1 MLVRLGVVACLFW
14 LHFAYATTLKI
25 INIVPF
31 GSSSVKILF
40 NQEVKKF
47 KEVSLKNFKSYLEL
61 EAILTIPKKHYQFS
75 KQSSITIAQFSPKL
89 ARVVISHAPKMTYEV
104 KILKDKLYVSIVE
117 KKPLVRHQMAPKP
130 PKHHALKHPT
140 PKPAPKSIKKEAKE
154 KTPIK
159 HAHSKH
165 AHSPLN
171 ERSAKKEIP
180 KKEIPKKEILKK
192 EILKKEIL
200 KKEIPKKEILKKEIP
215 KKEILKKEIPKKEI
229 PKKEILK
236 KEILK
241 KEILK
246 KEILK
251 KEIPKKEILKKEI
264 PKKEILKKEIPKKE
278 IPKKEIL
285 KKEIPKK
292 EILKKEIL
300 KKEILKKEIPKKEI
314 LKKEIPKKEAENE
327 SKNQVFIAEK
337 NDTFI
342 KTKRKKHKK
351 IVLDAGHGGKDC
363 GAMSANL
370 VCEKDIVLEVVKF
383 LHKEL
388 KKRGY
393 SVLLTRDKDIYIDLV
408 GRTELAN
415 RKSADLFISVHA
427 NSIPKHSTSN
437 AHGIETYFLSTARS
451 ERARKVAEQEN
462 KDDVNLMDY
471 FSKSLLLNSLNTQR
485 LIVSNKLA
493 IDVQYGMLQSIR
505 KNYPD
510 VVDGGVREGP
520 FWVLAGALM
529 PSILIE
535 IGYNSHAIES
545 KRIQSKPYQK
555 ILAKGIA
562 DGIDS
567 FFSKN
572 D

>member
-31 GSSSVKILF
+31 GSSSVKISF

-75 KQSSITIAQFSPKL
+75 KQSFITIAQFSPKL

-117 KKPLVRHQMAPKP
+117 KKPLTKHQMAPKP
-130 PKHHALKHPT
+130 SKHHAPKHPT

-154 KTPIK
+154 TKEKTPTK

-165 AHSPLN
+165 AYSQWN

-180 KKEIPKKEILKK
+180 KKEIP
-192 EILKKEIL
+192 
-200 KKEIPKKEILKKEIP
+200 
-215 KKEILKKEIPKKEI
+215 
-229 PKKEILK
+229 
-236 KEILK
+236 
-241 KEILK
+241 
-246 KEILK
+246 
-251 KEIPKKEILKKEI
+251 
-264 PKKEILKKEIPKKE
+264 
-278 IPKKEIL
+278 
-285 KKEIPKK
+285 
-292 EILKKEIL
+292 
-300 KKEILKKEIPKKEI
+300 
-314 LKKEIPKKEAENE
+314 KKEIPKKEAENE

-337 NDTFI
+337 NDASI
-342 KTKRKKHKK
+342 KPQRKKHKK

-408 GRTELAN
+408 ARTELAN
-415 RKSADLFISVHA
+415 KKSADLFISVHA
-427 NSIPKHSTSN
+427 NSIPKRSTSN

-493 IDVQYGMLQSIR
+493 IDVQYGMLQSVR

>member
-25 INIVPF
+25 TNIVPF
-31 GSSSVKILF
+31 GSSSVKVVF
-40 NQEVKKF
+40 NQEIKKF
-47 KEVSLKNFKSYLEL
+47 KEVPLKNFKSYLEL
-61 EAILTIPKKHYQFS
+61 EAVLTIPKKHYQFS

-89 ARVVISHAPKMTYEV
+89 ARVVIGYAPKMTYEI

-117 KKPLVRHQMAPKP
+117 KKPLIRHQMALKP
-130 PKHHALKHPT
+130 PKHHALKHHT
-140 PKPAPKSIKKEAKE
+140 PKLAPKSIKKEAKE
-154 KTPIK
+154 KTPTK
-159 HAHSKH
+159 HARSKH
-165 AHSPLN
+165 THSQLN
-171 ERSAKKEIP
+171 ERSA
-180 KKEIPKKEILKK
+180 
-192 EILKKEIL
+192 
-200 KKEIPKKEILKKEIP
+200 
-215 KKEILKKEIPKKEI
+215 
-229 PKKEILK
+229 
-236 KEILK
+236 
-241 KEILK
+241 
-246 KEILK
+246 
-251 KEIPKKEILKKEI
+251 
-264 PKKEILKKEIPKKE
+264 
-278 IPKKEIL
+278 
-285 KKEIPKK
+285 
-292 EILKKEIL
+292 
-300 KKEILKKEIPKKEI
+300 
-314 LKKEIPKKEAENE
+314 KKEIPKKEAENE

-415 RKSADLFISVHA
+415 KKSADLFISVHA

-471 FSKSLLLNSLNTQR
+471 FSKSLFLNSLNTQR

-493 IDVQYGMLQSIR
+493 IDVQYGMLQSVR

>member
-31 GSSSVKILF
+31 GSSSVKISF

-75 KQSSITIAQFSPKL
+75 KQSFITIVQFSPKL
-89 ARVVISHAPKMTYEV
+89 ARVVIGYAPKMTYEV
-104 KILKDKLYVSIVE
+104 KILKDKLYISIVE
-117 KKPLVRHQMAPKP
+117 KKPLIRHQMMS
-130 PKHHALKHPT
+130 KHHALKHQTPKPT
-140 PKPAPKSIKKEAKE
+140 PKPIKKEAKKTKE
-154 KTPIK
+154 KTPTK
-159 HAHSKH
+159 HAHSKQT
-165 AHSPLN
+165 HSPLN

-180 KKEIPKKEILKK
+180 KKEIP
-192 EILKKEIL
+192 
-200 KKEIPKKEILKKEIP
+200 
-215 KKEILKKEIPKKEI
+215 
-229 PKKEILK
+229 
-236 KEILK
+236 
-241 KEILK
+241 
-246 KEILK
+246 
-251 KEIPKKEILKKEI
+251 
-264 PKKEILKKEIPKKE
+264 
-278 IPKKEIL
+278 
-285 KKEIPKK
+285 
-292 EILKKEIL
+292 
-300 KKEILKKEIPKKEI
+300 
-314 LKKEIPKKEAENE
+314 KKEIPKKEAENE

-363 GAMSANL
+363 GAMSTNL
-370 VCEKDIVLEVVKF
+370 MCEKDIVLEVVKF

-493 IDVQYGMLQSIR
+493 IDVQYGMLQSVR

>member
-1 MLVRLGVVACLFW
+1 MLVRLGVVACLLW
-14 LHFAYATTLKI
+14 LHFACATTLKI
-25 INIVPF
+25 TNIVPF

-40 NQEVKKF
+40 NQEIKKF
-47 KEVSLKNFKSYLEL
+47 KEVPLKNFKSYLEL
-61 EAILTIPKKHYQFS
+61 EAVLTIPKKHYQFS
-75 KQSSITIAQFSPKL
+75 KQSFITIAQFSPKL
-89 ARVVISHAPKMTYEV
+89 ARVVIGYAPKMTYEV
-104 KILKDKLYVSIVE
+104 KILKDKLYISIVE
-117 KKPLVRHQMAPKP
+117 KKPLIRHQMVLKP

-140 PKPAPKSIKKEAKE
+140 PKPIKKEAKEAKE
-154 KTPIK
+154 KTPTK
-159 HAHSKH
+159 RARSKH

-180 KKEIPKKEILKK
+180 KKEIPKKEI
-192 EILKKEIL
+192 
-200 KKEIPKKEILKKEIP
+200 P
-215 KKEILKKEIPKKEI
+215 KKEIPKKEI
-229 PKKEILK
+229 PKKEI
-236 KEILK
+236 
-241 KEILK
+241 
-246 KEILK
+246 
-251 KEIPKKEILKKEI
+251 
-264 PKKEILKKEIPKKE
+264 PKKE
-278 IPKKEIL
+278 IP
-285 KKEIPKK
+285 
-292 EILKKEIL
+292 
-300 KKEILKKEIPKKEI
+300 
-314 LKKEIPKKEAENE
+314 KKEIPKKEAENE

-408 GRTELAN
+408 ARTELAN
-415 RKSADLFISVHA
+415 KKSADLFISVHA

>member
-31 GSSSVKILF
+31 GSSSVKISF
-40 NQEVKKF
+40 NQEIKKF

-75 KQSSITIAQFSPKL
+75 KQSFITIAQFSPKL

-117 KKPLVRHQMAPKP
+117 KKPLIRHQMAPKP
-130 PKHHALKHPT
+130 PKHRTLKHQVL
-140 PKPAPKSIKKEAKE
+140 KPAPKSIKKEIKEAKE
-154 KTPIK
+154 KTPTK
-159 HAHSKH
+159 HARSKH
-165 AHSPLN
+165 VHSQWN

-180 KKEIPKKEILKK
+180 KKEIP
-192 EILKKEIL
+192 
-200 KKEIPKKEILKKEIP
+200 
-215 KKEILKKEIPKKEI
+215 
-229 PKKEILK
+229 
-236 KEILK
+236 
-241 KEILK
+241 
-246 KEILK
+246 
-251 KEIPKKEILKKEI
+251 
-264 PKKEILKKEIPKKE
+264 
-278 IPKKEIL
+278 
-285 KKEIPKK
+285 
-292 EILKKEIL
+292 
-300 KKEILKKEIPKKEI
+300 
-314 LKKEIPKKEAENE
+314 KKEIPKKEAENE

-337 NDTFI
+337 NDAFI

-408 GRTELAN
+408 ARTELAN
-415 RKSADLFISVHA
+415 KKSADLFISVHA
-427 NSIPKHSTSN
+427 NSIPKRSTSN

-493 IDVQYGMLQSIR
+493 IDVQYGMLQSVR

>member
-1 MLVRLGVVACLFW
+1 MLVRLGVVACLLW

-25 INIVPF
+25 TNIVPF

-89 ARVVISHAPKMTYEV
+89 VRVVIGYAPKMTYEV

-117 KKPLVRHQMAPKP
+117 KKPLVRHQMVLKP

-154 KTPIK
+154 AKEKTPIK
-159 HAHSKH
+159 HARSKH
-165 AHSPLN
+165 VHPPLN

-180 KKEIPKKEILKK
+180 KKEIPKKE
-192 EILKKEIL
+192 
-200 KKEIPKKEILKKEIP
+200 
-215 KKEILKKEIPKKEI
+215 
-229 PKKEILK
+229 
-236 KEILK
+236 
-241 KEILK
+241 
-246 KEILK
+246 
-251 KEIPKKEILKKEI
+251 
-264 PKKEILKKEIPKKE
+264 
-278 IPKKEIL
+278 
-285 KKEIPKK
+285 
-292 EILKKEIL
+292 
-300 KKEILKKEIPKKEI
+300 
-314 LKKEIPKKEAENE
+314 AENE
-327 SKNQVFIAEK
+327 SKNPIFIAEK
-337 NDTFI
+337 NDTLI

-427 NSIPKHSTSN
+427 NSIPKRSTSN

-493 IDVQYGMLQSIR
+493 IDVQYGMLQSVR

>member
-31 GSSSVKILF
+31 GSSSVKISF
-40 NQEVKKF
+40 NQEIKKF

-75 KQSSITIAQFSPKL
+75 KQSSITIVQFNPKL

-117 KKPLVRHQMAPKP
+117 KKPLTRHQMVPKP

-154 KTPIK
+154 VKEKTPTK
-159 HAHSKH
+159 HARSKH
-165 AHSPLN
+165 AHSQLN
-171 ERSAKKEIP
+171 ERSA
-180 KKEIPKKEILKK
+180 
-192 EILKKEIL
+192 
-200 KKEIPKKEILKKEIP
+200 
-215 KKEILKKEIPKKEI
+215 
-229 PKKEILK
+229 
-236 KEILK
+236 
-241 KEILK
+241 
-246 KEILK
+246 
-251 KEIPKKEILKKEI
+251 
-264 PKKEILKKEIPKKE
+264 
-278 IPKKEIL
+278 
-285 KKEIPKK
+285 
-292 EILKKEIL
+292 
-300 KKEILKKEIPKKEI
+300 
-314 LKKEIPKKEAENE
+314 KKEIPKKEAENE

-337 NDTFI
+337 NDAFI

-408 GRTELAN
+408 ARTELAN
-415 RKSADLFISVHA
+415 KKSADLFISVHA
-427 NSIPKHSTSN
+427 NSIPKRSTSN

-462 KDDVNLMDY
+462 KDNVNLMDY

>member
-1 MLVRLGVVACLFW
+1 M
-14 LHFAYATTLKI
+14 HFAYATTLKI
-25 INIVPF
+25 TNIVPF

-40 NQEVKKF
+40 NQEIKKF
-47 KEVSLKNFKSYLEL
+47 KEVPLKNFKSYLEL
-61 EAILTIPKKHYQFS
+61 EAVLTIPKKHYQFS
-75 KQSSITIAQFSPKL
+75 KQSFITIAQFSPKL
-89 ARVVISHAPKMTYEV
+89 ARVVIGYAPKMTYEI

-117 KKPLVRHQMAPKP
+117 KKPLTRHQMTPKP
-130 PKHHALKHPT
+130 PKHHALKHTT
-140 PKPAPKSIKKEAKE
+140 PKPAPKPIKKEAKKSKETKE
-154 KTPIK
+154 KTPTK

-180 KKEIPKKEILKK
+180 KKEIPKKEI
-192 EILKKEIL
+192 
-200 KKEIPKKEILKKEIP
+200 
-215 KKEILKKEIPKKEI
+215 
-229 PKKEILK
+229 
-236 KEILK
+236 
-241 KEILK
+241 
-246 KEILK
+246 
-251 KEIPKKEILKKEI
+251 
-264 PKKEILKKEIPKKE
+264 
-278 IPKKEIL
+278 
-285 KKEIPKK
+285 
-292 EILKKEIL
+292 
-300 KKEILKKEIPKKEI
+300 
-314 LKKEIPKKEAENE
+314 PKKEAKNE
-327 SKNQVFIAEK
+327 SKNQVFIIEK

-408 GRTELAN
+408 ARTELAN
-415 RKSADLFISVHA
+415 KKGADLFISVHA

-493 IDVQYGMLQSIR
+493 IDVQYGMLQSVR

>member
-1 MLVRLGVVACLFW
+1 MLVRLGVVACLLW

-31 GSSSVKILF
+31 GSSSVKISF

-47 KEVSLKNFKSYLEL
+47 KEVPLKNFKSYLEL
-61 EAILTIPKKHYQFS
+61 EAVLTIPKKHYQFS

-89 ARVVISHAPKMTYEV
+89 VRVVISHAPKMTYEV
-104 KILKDKLYVSIVE
+104 KTLKDKLYISIVE
-117 KKPLVRHQMAPKP
+117 KKPLIRHQMVLKP
-130 PKHHALKHPT
+130 PKHHALKHTT
-140 PKPAPKSIKKEAKE
+140 PKPAPKPIKKEAKEAKE

-165 AHSPLN
+165 THSPLN
-171 ERSAKKEIP
+171 ERSA
-180 KKEIPKKEILKK
+180 
-192 EILKKEIL
+192 
-200 KKEIPKKEILKKEIP
+200 
-215 KKEILKKEIPKKEI
+215 
-229 PKKEILK
+229 
-236 KEILK
+236 
-241 KEILK
+241 
-246 KEILK
+246 
-251 KEIPKKEILKKEI
+251 
-264 PKKEILKKEIPKKE
+264 
-278 IPKKEIL
+278 
-285 KKEIPKK
+285 
-292 EILKKEIL
+292 
-300 KKEILKKEIPKKEI
+300 
-314 LKKEIPKKEAENE
+314 KKEIPKKEAENE
-327 SKNQVFIAEK
+327 SKNQVFIVEK
-337 NDTFI
+337 NDTLI

-415 RKSADLFISVHA
+415 KKGADLFISVHA

>member
-14 LHFAYATTLKI
+14 LHFACATTLKI
-25 INIVPF
+25 TNIVPF

-40 NQEVKKF
+40 NQEIKKF
-47 KEVSLKNFKSYLEL
+47 KEVPLKNFKSYLEL

-89 ARVVISHAPKMTYEV
+89 ARVVISHTPKMTYEV
-104 KILKDKLYVSIVE
+104 KILKDKLYVSIME
-117 KKPLVRHQMAPKP
+117 KKPLSRHQMAPKP
-130 PKHHALKHPT
+130 PKHHALKHQA
-140 PKPAPKSIKKEAKE
+140 PKPTPKSIKKETKEIKE
-154 KTPIK
+154 KTPTK
-159 HAHSKH
+159 HVRSKYAHSQ
-165 AHSPLN
+165 LN
-171 ERSAKKEIP
+171 ERSA
-180 KKEIPKKEILKK
+180 
-192 EILKKEIL
+192 
-200 KKEIPKKEILKKEIP
+200 
-215 KKEILKKEIPKKEI
+215 
-229 PKKEILK
+229 
-236 KEILK
+236 
-241 KEILK
+241 
-246 KEILK
+246 
-251 KEIPKKEILKKEI
+251 
-264 PKKEILKKEIPKKE
+264 
-278 IPKKEIL
+278 
-285 KKEIPKK
+285 
-292 EILKKEIL
+292 
-300 KKEILKKEIPKKEI
+300 
-314 LKKEIPKKEAENE
+314 KKEIPKKEAENE

-408 GRTELAN
+408 ARTELAN
-415 RKSADLFISVHA
+415 KKSADLFISVHA
-427 NSIPKHSTSN
+427 NSIPKRSTSN

-462 KDDVNLMDY
+462 KDNVNLMDY

>member
-25 INIVPF
+25 TNIVPF

-40 NQEVKKF
+40 NQEIKKF
-47 KEVSLKNFKSYLEL
+47 KEVPLKNFKSYLEL
-61 EAILTIPKKHYQFS
+61 EAVLTIPKKHYQFS
-75 KQSSITIAQFSPKL
+75 KQSFITIAQFSPKL
-89 ARVVISHAPKMTYEV
+89 ARVVIGYAPKMTYEI
-104 KILKDKLYVSIVE
+104 KTLKDKLYVSIVE
-117 KKPLVRHQMAPKP
+117 KKPLIRHQMALKP
-130 PKHHALKHPT
+130 PKHHALKHTT
-140 PKPAPKSIKKEAKE
+140 PKPTSKPIKKEAKKSKETKE

-180 KKEIPKKEILKK
+180 KKEIPKKEI
-192 EILKKEIL
+192 
-200 KKEIPKKEILKKEIP
+200 
-215 KKEILKKEIPKKEI
+215 PKKEI
-229 PKKEILK
+229 P
-236 KEILK
+236 
-241 KEILK
+241 
-246 KEILK
+246 
-251 KEIPKKEILKKEI
+251 
-264 PKKEILKKEIPKKE
+264 
-278 IPKKEIL
+278 
-285 KKEIPKK
+285 
-292 EILKKEIL
+292 
-300 KKEILKKEIPKKEI
+300 
-314 LKKEIPKKEAENE
+314 KKEIPKKEAENE
-327 SKNQVFIAEK
+327 SKNQIFIAEK

-408 GRTELAN
+408 ARTELAN
-415 RKSADLFISVHA
+415 KKGADLFISVHA
-427 NSIPKHSTSN
+427 NSIPKRSTSN

-471 FSKSLLLNSLNTQR
+471 FSKSLFLNSLNTQR

-493 IDVQYGMLQSIR
+493 IDVQYGMLQSVR

>member
-1 MLVRLGVVACLFW
+1 MLVRLGVVACLLW

-25 INIVPF
+25 TNIVPF
-31 GSSSVKILF
+31 GSSSVKIVF

-75 KQSSITIAQFSPKL
+75 KQSFITIVQFSPKL

-117 KKPLVRHQMAPKP
+117 KKPLIRHQMALKP

-140 PKPAPKSIKKEAKE
+140 PKPTPKPIKKEAKKSKETKE
-154 KTPIK
+154 KTPTK

-180 KKEIPKKEILKK
+180 KKE
-192 EILKKEIL
+192 
-200 KKEIPKKEILKKEIP
+200 
-215 KKEILKKEIPKKEI
+215 
-229 PKKEILK
+229 
-236 KEILK
+236 
-241 KEILK
+241 
-246 KEILK
+246 
-251 KEIPKKEILKKEI
+251 
-264 PKKEILKKEIPKKE
+264 
-278 IPKKEIL
+278 
-285 KKEIPKK
+285 
-292 EILKKEIL
+292 
-300 KKEILKKEIPKKEI
+300 
-314 LKKEIPKKEAENE
+314 AENE
-327 SKNQVFIAEK
+327 GKNPIFIAEK
-337 NDTFI
+337 NDTWI

-408 GRTELAN
+408 ARTELAN
-415 RKSADLFISVHA
+415 KKGADLFISVHA

>member
-25 INIVPF
+25 TNIVPF

-61 EAILTIPKKHYQFS
+61 EAVLTIPKKHYQFS

-89 ARVVISHAPKMTYEV
+89 ARVVISHAPKMTYEI
-104 KILKDKLYVSIVE
+104 KIFKDKLYVSIVE

-140 PKPAPKSIKKEAKE
+140 PKPTPKSIKKEAKE

-180 KKEIPKKEILKK
+180 KKEIPKKEI
-192 EILKKEIL
+192 
-200 KKEIPKKEILKKEIP
+200 P
-215 KKEILKKEIPKKEI
+215 KKEIPKKEI
-229 PKKEILK
+229 P
-236 KEILK
+236 
-241 KEILK
+241 
-246 KEILK
+246 
-251 KEIPKKEILKKEI
+251 
-264 PKKEILKKEIPKKE
+264 
-278 IPKKEIL
+278 
-285 KKEIPKK
+285 
-292 EILKKEIL
+292 
-300 KKEILKKEIPKKEI
+300 
-314 LKKEIPKKEAENE
+314 KKEIPKKEAENE

-337 NDTFI
+337 NETLI

-408 GRTELAN
+408 ARTELAN
-415 RKSADLFISVHA
+415 KKGADLFISVHA

>member
-14 LHFAYATTLKI
+14 LHYAYATTLKI
-25 INIVPF
+25 TNVVPF
-31 GSSSVKILF
+31 GSSSVKMVF
-40 NQEVKKF
+40 NQEIKKF

-75 KQSSITIAQFSPKL
+75 KQSFITIAQFSPKL
-89 ARVVISHAPKMTYEV
+89 ARVVMGYAPKMTYEV

-117 KKPLVRHQMAPKP
+117 KKPLSRHQMTPKP
-130 PKHHALKHPT
+130 PKHHALKHQVPKPT
-140 PKPAPKSIKKEAKE
+140 PKPIKKEAKKTKE
-154 KTPIK
+154 KTPTK
-159 HAHSKH
+159 HAHSKPTH
-165 AHSPLN
+165 PPLN

-180 KKEIPKKEILKK
+180 KKEIPKKEI
-192 EILKKEIL
+192 
-200 KKEIPKKEILKKEIP
+200 P
-215 KKEILKKEIPKKEI
+215 
-229 PKKEILK
+229 
-236 KEILK
+236 
-241 KEILK
+241 
-246 KEILK
+246 
-251 KEIPKKEILKKEI
+251 
-264 PKKEILKKEIPKKE
+264 
-278 IPKKEIL
+278 
-285 KKEIPKK
+285 
-292 EILKKEIL
+292 
-300 KKEILKKEIPKKEI
+300 
-314 LKKEIPKKEAENE
+314 KKEIPKKEAENE
-327 SKNQVFIAEK
+327 SKNQIFIAEK
-337 NDTFI
+337 NDTWI

-408 GRTELAN
+408 ARTELAN
-415 RKSADLFISVHA
+415 KKSADLFISVHA

>member
-14 LHFAYATTLKI
+14 LHFACATTLKI

-31 GSSSVKILF
+31 GPSSVKISF
-40 NQEVKKF
+40 NQEIKKF

-89 ARVVISHAPKMTYEV
+89 ARVVISYAPKMTYEV

-117 KKPLVRHQMAPKP
+117 KKPLSRHQMAPKP

-154 KTPIK
+154 AKEKTPTK
-159 HAHSKH
+159 HARSKH
-165 AHSPLN
+165 AHSQWN
-171 ERSAKKEIP
+171 ERSA
-180 KKEIPKKEILKK
+180 
-192 EILKKEIL
+192 
-200 KKEIPKKEILKKEIP
+200 
-215 KKEILKKEIPKKEI
+215 
-229 PKKEILK
+229 
-236 KEILK
+236 
-241 KEILK
+241 
-246 KEILK
+246 
-251 KEIPKKEILKKEI
+251 
-264 PKKEILKKEIPKKE
+264 
-278 IPKKEIL
+278 
-285 KKEIPKK
+285 
-292 EILKKEIL
+292 
-300 KKEILKKEIPKKEI
+300 
-314 LKKEIPKKEAENE
+314 KKEIPKKEAENE

-408 GRTELAN
+408 ARTELAN
-415 RKSADLFISVHA
+415 KKSADLFISVHA
-427 NSIPKHSTSN
+427 NSIPKRSTSN

-462 KDDVNLMDY
+462 KDNVNLMDY

-493 IDVQYGMLQSIR
+493 IDVQYGMLQSVR

>member
-1 MLVRLGVVACLFW
+1 MLVRLGVVACLLW

-25 INIVPF
+25 TNIVPF
-31 GSSSVKILF
+31 GSSSVKVVF
-40 NQEVKKF
+40 NQEIKKF
-47 KEVSLKNFKSYLEL
+47 KEVPLKNFKSYLEL
-61 EAILTIPKKHYQFS
+61 EAVLTIPKKHYQFS
-75 KQSSITIAQFSPKL
+75 KQSSIMIAQFSPKL
-89 ARVVISHAPKMTYEV
+89 ARVVIGYAPNMTYEIKV
-104 KILKDKLYVSIVE
+104 LKNKLYVSIVE
-117 KKPLVRHQMAPKP
+117 KKPLIRHQIALKP
-130 PKHHALKHPT
+130 PKHHALKHTT
-140 PKPAPKSIKKEAKE
+140 PKPAPKPIKKEAKETKE

-159 HAHSKH
+159 HARSKH
-165 AHSPLN
+165 VHSPLN

-180 KKEIPKKEILKK
+180 KKEIL
-192 EILKKEIL
+192 
-200 KKEIPKKEILKKEIP
+200 
-215 KKEILKKEIPKKEI
+215 
-229 PKKEILK
+229 
-236 KEILK
+236 
-241 KEILK
+241 
-246 KEILK
+246 
-251 KEIPKKEILKKEI
+251 
-264 PKKEILKKEIPKKE
+264 
-278 IPKKEIL
+278 
-285 KKEIPKK
+285 
-292 EILKKEIL
+292 
-300 KKEILKKEIPKKEI
+300 
-314 LKKEIPKKEAENE
+314 KKEAENE

-337 NDTFI
+337 NDAFI

-408 GRTELAN
+408 ARTELAN
-415 RKSADLFISVHA
+415 KKSADLFISVHA
-427 NSIPKHSTSN
+427 NSIPKRSTSN

-545 KRIQSKPYQK
+545 RRIQSKPYQK

>member
-25 INIVPF
+25 TNIVPF

-40 NQEVKKF
+40 NQEIKKF
-47 KEVSLKNFKSYLEL
+47 KEVPLKNFKSYLEL
-61 EAILTIPKKHYQFS
+61 EAVLTIPKKHYQFS
-75 KQSSITIAQFSPKL
+75 KQSFITIAQFSPKL
-89 ARVVISHAPKMTYEV
+89 ARVVIGYAPKMTYEI

-117 KKPLVRHQMAPKP
+117 KKPLARHQMVLKP
-130 PKHHALKHPT
+130 PKHHALKHTTPKPT
-140 PKPAPKSIKKEAKE
+140 PKPIKKEAKEAKE
-154 KTPIK
+154 KTPTK
-159 HAHSKH
+159 RARSKH

-180 KKEIPKKEILKK
+180 KKEIP
-192 EILKKEIL
+192 
-200 KKEIPKKEILKKEIP
+200 
-215 KKEILKKEIPKKEI
+215 
-229 PKKEILK
+229 
-236 KEILK
+236 
-241 KEILK
+241 
-246 KEILK
+246 
-251 KEIPKKEILKKEI
+251 
-264 PKKEILKKEIPKKE
+264 
-278 IPKKEIL
+278 
-285 KKEIPKK
+285 
-292 EILKKEIL
+292 
-300 KKEILKKEIPKKEI
+300 
-314 LKKEIPKKEAENE
+314 KKEIPKKEAENE

-408 GRTELAN
+408 ARTELAN
-415 RKSADLFISVHA
+415 KKSADLFISVHA

>member
-25 INIVPF
+25 TNIVPF

-40 NQEVKKF
+40 NQEIKKF
-47 KEVSLKNFKSYLEL
+47 KEVPLKNFKSYLEL

-75 KQSSITIAQFSPKL
+75 KQSFITIAQFSPKL
-89 ARVVISHAPKMTYEV
+89 ARVVIGYAPKMTYEI
-104 KILKDKLYVSIVE
+104 KILKNKLYVSIVE
-117 KKPLVRHQMAPKP
+117 KKPLIRHQMVLKP
-130 PKHHALKHPT
+130 PKHHALKHTTPKPT
-140 PKPAPKSIKKEAKE
+140 PKPIKKEAKKSKDTKE

-180 KKEIPKKEILKK
+180 KKEIPKKE
-192 EILKKEIL
+192 
-200 KKEIPKKEILKKEIP
+200 
-215 KKEILKKEIPKKEI
+215 
-229 PKKEILK
+229 
-236 KEILK
+236 
-241 KEILK
+241 
-246 KEILK
+246 
-251 KEIPKKEILKKEI
+251 
-264 PKKEILKKEIPKKE
+264 
-278 IPKKEIL
+278 
-285 KKEIPKK
+285 
-292 EILKKEIL
+292 
-300 KKEILKKEIPKKEI
+300 
-314 LKKEIPKKEAENE
+314 AENE
-327 SKNQVFIAEK
+327 GKNPIFIAEK

-342 KTKRKKHKK
+342 KTKHKKHKK

-408 GRTELAN
+408 ARTELAN
-415 RKSADLFISVHA
+415 KKSADLFISVHA

-493 IDVQYGMLQSIR
+493 IDVQYGMLQSVR

>member
-25 INIVPF
+25 TNIVPF
-31 GSSSVKILF
+31 GSSSVKMVF
-40 NQEVKKF
+40 NQEIKKF
-47 KEVSLKNFKSYLEL
+47 KEVPLKNFKSYLEL
-61 EAILTIPKKHYQFS
+61 EAVLTIPKKHYQFS
-75 KQSSITIAQFSPKL
+75 KQSFITIAQFSPKL
-89 ARVVISHAPKMTYEV
+89 ARVVISHAPKMTYEI

-117 KKPLVRHQMAPKP
+117 KKPLVRHQMVLKP

-140 PKPAPKSIKKEAKE
+140 PKPTPKPIKKEAKKSKDTKE

-171 ERSAKKEIP
+171 EMSA
-180 KKEIPKKEILKK
+180 
-192 EILKKEIL
+192 
-200 KKEIPKKEILKKEIP
+200 
-215 KKEILKKEIPKKEI
+215 
-229 PKKEILK
+229 
-236 KEILK
+236 
-241 KEILK
+241 
-246 KEILK
+246 
-251 KEIPKKEILKKEI
+251 
-264 PKKEILKKEIPKKE
+264 
-278 IPKKEIL
+278 
-285 KKEIPKK
+285 
-292 EILKKEIL
+292 
-300 KKEILKKEIPKKEI
+300 
-314 LKKEIPKKEAENE
+314 KKEIPKKEAENE

-408 GRTELAN
+408 ARTELAN
-415 RKSADLFISVHA
+415 KKSADLFISVHA

-493 IDVQYGMLQSIR
+493 IDVQYGMLQSVR

>member
-31 GSSSVKILF
+31 GSSSVKISF
-40 NQEVKKF
+40 NQEIKKF

-117 KKPLVRHQMAPKP
+117 KKPLSRHQMAPKP

-154 KTPIK
+154 IKEKTPTK
-159 HAHSKH
+159 HVHSKH
-165 AHSPLN
+165 THSQLN
-171 ERSAKKEIP
+171 ERSA
-180 KKEIPKKEILKK
+180 
-192 EILKKEIL
+192 
-200 KKEIPKKEILKKEIP
+200 
-215 KKEILKKEIPKKEI
+215 
-229 PKKEILK
+229 
-236 KEILK
+236 
-241 KEILK
+241 
-246 KEILK
+246 
-251 KEIPKKEILKKEI
+251 
-264 PKKEILKKEIPKKE
+264 
-278 IPKKEIL
+278 
-285 KKEIPKK
+285 
-292 EILKKEIL
+292 
-300 KKEILKKEIPKKEI
+300 
-314 LKKEIPKKEAENE
+314 KKEIPKKEAENE

-337 NDTFI
+337 NDASI
-342 KTKRKKHKK
+342 KTKHKKHKK

-408 GRTELAN
+408 ARTELAN
-415 RKSADLFISVHA
+415 KKSADLFISVHA
-427 NSIPKHSTSN
+427 NSIPKRSTSN

-462 KDDVNLMDY
+462 KDNVNLMDY

>member
-1 MLVRLGVVACLFW
+1 M
-14 LHFAYATTLKI
+14 HFAYATTLKI

-89 ARVVISHAPKMTYEV
+89 ARVVISHAPKMTYEI

-117 KKPLVRHQMAPKP
+117 KKPLAKHQMVPKP
-130 PKHHALKHPT
+130 PKYHVLKHQTPKPT
-140 PKPAPKSIKKEAKE
+140 PKPIKKEAKEAKEAKE
-154 KTPIK
+154 KTPTK
-159 HAHSKH
+159 HARSKH
-165 AHSPLN
+165 THSPLN
-171 ERSAKKEIP
+171 KRSA
-180 KKEIPKKEILKK
+180 KKEILKK
-192 EILKKEIL
+192 E
-200 KKEIPKKEILKKEIP
+200 
-215 KKEILKKEIPKKEI
+215 
-229 PKKEILK
+229 
-236 KEILK
+236 
-241 KEILK
+241 
-246 KEILK
+246 
-251 KEIPKKEILKKEI
+251 
-264 PKKEILKKEIPKKE
+264 
-278 IPKKEIL
+278 
-285 KKEIPKK
+285 
-292 EILKKEIL
+292 
-300 KKEILKKEIPKKEI
+300 
-314 LKKEIPKKEAENE
+314 AENE
-327 SKNQVFIAEK
+327 GKNQVFIAEK
-337 NDTFI
+337 NDAFI

-415 RKSADLFISVHA
+415 KKSADLFISVHA

>member
-1 MLVRLGVVACLFW
+1 MW
-14 LHFAYATTLKI
+14 LHFACATTLKI
-25 INIVPF
+25 TNIVPF
-31 GSSSVKILF
+31 GSSSVKMVF
-40 NQEVKKF
+40 NQEIKKF
-47 KEVSLKNFKSYLEL
+47 KEVPLKNFKSYLEL
-61 EAILTIPKKHYQFS
+61 EAVLTIPKKHYQFS
-75 KQSSITIAQFSPKL
+75 KQSFITIAQFSPKL
-89 ARVVISHAPKMTYEV
+89 ARVVIGYAPKMTYEI
-104 KILKDKLYVSIVE
+104 KILKNKLYVSIVE
-117 KKPLVRHQMAPKP
+117 KKPLIRHQMALKP
-130 PKHHALKHPT
+130 PKHHALKHTTPKPT
-140 PKPAPKSIKKEAKE
+140 PKPIKKEAKKSKETKE
-154 KTPIK
+154 KTLIK

-171 ERSAKKEIP
+171 ERSA
-180 KKEIPKKEILKK
+180 
-192 EILKKEIL
+192 
-200 KKEIPKKEILKKEIP
+200 
-215 KKEILKKEIPKKEI
+215 
-229 PKKEILK
+229 
-236 KEILK
+236 
-241 KEILK
+241 
-246 KEILK
+246 
-251 KEIPKKEILKKEI
+251 
-264 PKKEILKKEIPKKE
+264 
-278 IPKKEIL
+278 
-285 KKEIPKK
+285 
-292 EILKKEIL
+292 
-300 KKEILKKEIPKKEI
+300 
-314 LKKEIPKKEAENE
+314 KKEIPKKEAENE

-408 GRTELAN
+408 ARTELAN
-415 RKSADLFISVHA
+415 KKGADLFISVHA
-427 NSIPKHSTSN
+427 NSIPKRSTSN

-471 FSKSLLLNSLNTQR
+471 FSKSLFLNSLNTQR

-493 IDVQYGMLQSIR
+493 IDVQYGMLQSVR

>member
-14 LHFAYATTLKI
+14 LHYAYATTLKI
-25 INIVPF
+25 TNIVPF
-31 GSSSVKILF
+31 GSSSVKIVF

-75 KQSSITIAQFSPKL
+75 KQSFITIAQFSPKL
-89 ARVVISHAPKMTYEV
+89 ARVVMGYAPKMTYEV
-104 KILKDKLYVSIVE
+104 KILKDKLYVSIME
-117 KKPLVRHQMAPKP
+117 KKPLIKHQMTPKP
-130 PKHHALKHPT
+130 PKHHALKHQVPKPT
-140 PKPAPKSIKKEAKE
+140 PKPIKKEAKKTKE
-154 KTPIK
+154 KTPTK
-159 HAHSKH
+159 HAHSKPTYP
-165 AHSPLN
+165 PLN
-171 ERSAKKEIP
+171 GRSA
-180 KKEIPKKEILKK
+180 
-192 EILKKEIL
+192 
-200 KKEIPKKEILKKEIP
+200 
-215 KKEILKKEIPKKEI
+215 
-229 PKKEILK
+229 
-236 KEILK
+236 
-241 KEILK
+241 
-246 KEILK
+246 
-251 KEIPKKEILKKEI
+251 
-264 PKKEILKKEIPKKE
+264 
-278 IPKKEIL
+278 
-285 KKEIPKK
+285 
-292 EILKKEIL
+292 
-300 KKEILKKEIPKKEI
+300 
-314 LKKEIPKKEAENE
+314 KKEIPKKEAENE
-327 SKNQVFIAEK
+327 SKNQIFIAEK
-337 NDTFI
+337 NDTWI

-408 GRTELAN
+408 ARTELAN
-415 RKSADLFISVHA
+415 KKSADLFISVHA
-427 NSIPKHSTSN
+427 NSIPKRSTSN

-471 FSKSLLLNSLNTQR
+471 FSKSLFLNSLNTQR

-493 IDVQYGMLQSIR
+493 IDVQYGMLQSVR

>member
-1 MLVRLGVVACLFW
+1 MLVRLGVVACLLW

-25 INIVPF
+25 INVVPF
-31 GSSSVKILF
+31 GSSSVKISF
-40 NQEVKKF
+40 NQEIKKF
-47 KEVSLKNFKSYLEL
+47 KEVSLKKFKSYLEL

-117 KKPLVRHQMAPKP
+117 KKPLTRYQMVLKP

-140 PKPAPKSIKKEAKE
+140 PKLAPKSIKKEAKE
-154 KTPIK
+154 KTLIK

-180 KKEIPKKEILKK
+180 KKE
-192 EILKKEIL
+192 
-200 KKEIPKKEILKKEIP
+200 
-215 KKEILKKEIPKKEI
+215 
-229 PKKEILK
+229 
-236 KEILK
+236 
-241 KEILK
+241 
-246 KEILK
+246 
-251 KEIPKKEILKKEI
+251 
-264 PKKEILKKEIPKKE
+264 
-278 IPKKEIL
+278 
-285 KKEIPKK
+285 
-292 EILKKEIL
+292 
-300 KKEILKKEIPKKEI
+300 
-314 LKKEIPKKEAENE
+314 AENE

-337 NDTFI
+337 NDTLI

-408 GRTELAN
+408 ARTELAN
-415 RKSADLFISVHA
+415 KKSADLFISVHA

-471 FSKSLLLNSLNTQR
+471 FSKSLFLNSLNTQR

>member
-14 LHFAYATTLKI
+14 LHYAYATTLKI
-25 INIVPF
+25 TNVVPF

-47 KEVSLKNFKSYLEL
+47 KEVPLKNFKSYLEL

-75 KQSSITIAQFSPKL
+75 KQSFITIAQFSPKL
-89 ARVVISHAPKMTYEV
+89 ARVVIGYAPKMTYEI

-117 KKPLVRHQMAPKP
+117 KKPLIRHQMALKP
-130 PKHHALKHPT
+130 PKHHALKHTTPKPT
-140 PKPAPKSIKKEAKE
+140 PKPIKKEAKKSQEAKE

-159 HAHSKH
+159 HARSKH

-180 KKEIPKKEILKK
+180 KKEIPKKEI
-192 EILKKEIL
+192 
-200 KKEIPKKEILKKEIP
+200 P
-215 KKEILKKEIPKKEI
+215 
-229 PKKEILK
+229 
-236 KEILK
+236 
-241 KEILK
+241 
-246 KEILK
+246 
-251 KEIPKKEILKKEI
+251 
-264 PKKEILKKEIPKKE
+264 
-278 IPKKEIL
+278 
-285 KKEIPKK
+285 
-292 EILKKEIL
+292 
-300 KKEILKKEIPKKEI
+300 
-314 LKKEIPKKEAENE
+314 KKEIPKKEAENE

-408 GRTELAN
+408 ARTELAN
-415 RKSADLFISVHA
+415 KKGADLFISVHA
-427 NSIPKHSTSN
+427 NSIPKRSTSN

>member
-31 GSSSVKILF
+31 GSSSVKISF

-75 KQSSITIAQFSPKL
+75 KQSFITIVQFSPKL
-89 ARVVISHAPKMTYEV
+89 ARVVIGYAPKMTYEI

-117 KKPLVRHQMAPKP
+117 KKPLIRHQMALKP
-130 PKHHALKHPT
+130 PKHHALKHQT
-140 PKPAPKSIKKEAKE
+140 PKPVPKSIKKEAKKSKETKE

-159 HAHSKH
+159 HVHSKH

-171 ERSAKKEIP
+171 ERSA
-180 KKEIPKKEILKK
+180 
-192 EILKKEIL
+192 
-200 KKEIPKKEILKKEIP
+200 
-215 KKEILKKEIPKKEI
+215 
-229 PKKEILK
+229 
-236 KEILK
+236 
-241 KEILK
+241 
-246 KEILK
+246 
-251 KEIPKKEILKKEI
+251 
-264 PKKEILKKEIPKKE
+264 
-278 IPKKEIL
+278 
-285 KKEIPKK
+285 
-292 EILKKEIL
+292 
-300 KKEILKKEIPKKEI
+300 
-314 LKKEIPKKEAENE
+314 KKEIPKKEAENE

-415 RKSADLFISVHA
+415 KKSADLFISVHA

-493 IDVQYGMLQSIR
+493 IDVQYGMLQSVR

>member
-14 LHFAYATTLKI
+14 LHFACATTLKI

-31 GSSSVKILF
+31 GSSSVKISF
-40 NQEVKKF
+40 NQEIKKF

-75 KQSSITIAQFSPKL
+75 KQFSITIAQFSPKL
-89 ARVVISHAPKMTYEV
+89 ARVVIGHAPKMTYEV

-117 KKPLVRHQMAPKP
+117 KKPLTRHQMALKP
-130 PKHHALKHPT
+130 PKHRTLKHQVL
-140 PKPAPKSIKKEAKE
+140 KPAPKSIKKEAKE
-154 KTPIK
+154 AKEKTPTK
-159 HAHSKH
+159 HARSKH
-165 AHSPLN
+165 AHSQLN
-171 ERSAKKEIP
+171 ERSA
-180 KKEIPKKEILKK
+180 
-192 EILKKEIL
+192 
-200 KKEIPKKEILKKEIP
+200 
-215 KKEILKKEIPKKEI
+215 
-229 PKKEILK
+229 KKEILK

-251 KEIPKKEILKKEI
+251 KEI
-264 PKKEILKKEIPKKE
+264 
-278 IPKKEIL
+278 
-285 KKEIPKK
+285 
-292 EILKKEIL
+292 LKKEIL
-300 KKEILKKEIPKKEI
+300 
-314 LKKEIPKKEAENE
+314 KKEAENE

-337 NDTFI
+337 NDAFI

-408 GRTELAN
+408 ARTELAN
-415 RKSADLFISVHA
+415 KKSADLFISVHA
-427 NSIPKHSTSN
+427 NSIPKRSTSN

-462 KDDVNLMDY
+462 KDNVNLMDY

>member
-31 GSSSVKILF
+31 GSSSVKISF
-40 NQEVKKF
+40 NQEIKKF

-117 KKPLVRHQMAPKP
+117 KKPLAKHQMAPKP
-130 PKHHALKHPT
+130 PKHHALKHLT

-154 KTPIK
+154 IKEKTPTK
-159 HAHSKH
+159 YARSKH
-165 AHSPLN
+165 THSQLN

-180 KKEIPKKEILKK
+180 KKE
-192 EILKKEIL
+192 
-200 KKEIPKKEILKKEIP
+200 
-215 KKEILKKEIPKKEI
+215 
-229 PKKEILK
+229 
-236 KEILK
+236 
-241 KEILK
+241 
-246 KEILK
+246 
-251 KEIPKKEILKKEI
+251 
-264 PKKEILKKEIPKKE
+264 
-278 IPKKEIL
+278 
-285 KKEIPKK
+285 
-292 EILKKEIL
+292 
-300 KKEILKKEIPKKEI
+300 
-314 LKKEIPKKEAENE
+314 AEKE

-408 GRTELAN
+408 ARTELAN
-415 RKSADLFISVHA
+415 KKSADLFISVHA
-427 NSIPKHSTSN
+427 NSIPKRSISN

-462 KDDVNLMDY
+462 KDNMNLMDY

>member
-1 MLVRLGVVACLFW
+1 MRLGVVACLLW
-14 LHFAYATTLKI
+14 LHFACATTLKI

-31 GSSSVKILF
+31 GSSSVKIVF

-47 KEVSLKNFKSYLEL
+47 KEVPLKNFKSYLEL
-61 EAILTIPKKHYQFS
+61 EAVLTIPKKHYQFS

-89 ARVVISHAPKMTYEV
+89 VRVVIGYAPKMTYEI

-140 PKPAPKSIKKEAKE
+140 PKPTPKPIKKEAKKSKETKE

-159 HAHSKH
+159 HARSKH

-180 KKEIPKKEILKK
+180 KKEIP
-192 EILKKEIL
+192 
-200 KKEIPKKEILKKEIP
+200 
-215 KKEILKKEIPKKEI
+215 
-229 PKKEILK
+229 
-236 KEILK
+236 
-241 KEILK
+241 
-246 KEILK
+246 
-251 KEIPKKEILKKEI
+251 
-264 PKKEILKKEIPKKE
+264 
-278 IPKKEIL
+278 
-285 KKEIPKK
+285 
-292 EILKKEIL
+292 
-300 KKEILKKEIPKKEI
+300 
-314 LKKEIPKKEAENE
+314 KKEIPKKEAENE

-408 GRTELAN
+408 ARTELAN
-415 RKSADLFISVHA
+415 KKGADLFISVHA

>member
-1 MLVRLGVVACLFW
+1 MLVRLGVVACLLW

-25 INIVPF
+25 TNIVPF
-31 GSSSVKILF
+31 GSSSVKMVF
-40 NQEVKKF
+40 NQEIKKF
-47 KEVSLKNFKSYLEL
+47 KEVPLKNFKSYLEL

-75 KQSSITIAQFSPKL
+75 KQSFITIAQFSPKL
-89 ARVVISHAPKMTYEV
+89 ARVVIGYAPKMTYEI
-104 KILKDKLYVSIVE
+104 KILKNKLYVSIVE
-117 KKPLVRHQMAPKP
+117 KKPLIRHQMALKP
-130 PKHHALKHPT
+130 PKHHALKHTTPKPT
-140 PKPAPKSIKKEAKE
+140 PKPIKKEAKKSKEAKE
-154 KTPIK
+154 KTPTK

-165 AHSPLN
+165 VHSPLN
-171 ERSAKKEIP
+171 ERSA
-180 KKEIPKKEILKK
+180 
-192 EILKKEIL
+192 
-200 KKEIPKKEILKKEIP
+200 
-215 KKEILKKEIPKKEI
+215 
-229 PKKEILK
+229 
-236 KEILK
+236 
-241 KEILK
+241 
-246 KEILK
+246 
-251 KEIPKKEILKKEI
+251 
-264 PKKEILKKEIPKKE
+264 
-278 IPKKEIL
+278 
-285 KKEIPKK
+285 
-292 EILKKEIL
+292 
-300 KKEILKKEIPKKEI
+300 
-314 LKKEIPKKEAENE
+314 KKEIPKKEAENE

-408 GRTELAN
+408 ARTELAN
-415 RKSADLFISVHA
+415 KKSADLFISVHA
-427 NSIPKHSTSN
+427 NSIPKRSTSN

-471 FSKSLLLNSLNTQR
+471 FSKSLFLNSLNTQR

-493 IDVQYGMLQSIR
+493 IDVQYGMLQSVR

>member
-1 MLVRLGVVACLFW
+1 MLVRLGVVACLLW

-25 INIVPF
+25 TNIVPF
-31 GSSSVKILF
+31 GSSSVKISF

-47 KEVSLKNFKSYLEL
+47 KEVPLKNFKSYLEL

-75 KQSSITIAQFSPKL
+75 KQSFITIAQFSPKL
-89 ARVVISHAPKMTYEV
+89 ARVVIGYAPKMTYEV

-117 KKPLVRHQMAPKP
+117 KKPLIRHQMALKP
-130 PKHHALKHPT
+130 PKHHALKHQTPKPT
-140 PKPAPKSIKKEAKE
+140 PKPIKKEAKKSKETKE

-159 HAHSKH
+159 HARSKH

-171 ERSAKKEIP
+171 ERSA
-180 KKEIPKKEILKK
+180 
-192 EILKKEIL
+192 
-200 KKEIPKKEILKKEIP
+200 
-215 KKEILKKEIPKKEI
+215 
-229 PKKEILK
+229 
-236 KEILK
+236 
-241 KEILK
+241 
-246 KEILK
+246 
-251 KEIPKKEILKKEI
+251 
-264 PKKEILKKEIPKKE
+264 
-278 IPKKEIL
+278 
-285 KKEIPKK
+285 
-292 EILKKEIL
+292 
-300 KKEILKKEIPKKEI
+300 
-314 LKKEIPKKEAENE
+314 KKEIPKKEAENE

-471 FSKSLLLNSLNTQR
+471 FSKSLFLNSLNTQR

>member
-1 MLVRLGVVACLFW
+1 M
-14 LHFAYATTLKI
+14 HFAYATTLKI

-31 GSSSVKILF
+31 GSSSVKISF
-40 NQEVKKF
+40 NQEIKKF

-75 KQSSITIAQFSPKL
+75 RQSSITIAQFSPKL

-117 KKPLVRHQMAPKP
+117 KKPLSRHQMAPKP

-154 KTPIK
+154 KTPTK
-159 HAHSKH
+159 HAYSKH
-165 AHSPLN
+165 VHSQWN
-171 ERSAKKEIP
+171 ERSA
-180 KKEIPKKEILKK
+180 
-192 EILKKEIL
+192 
-200 KKEIPKKEILKKEIP
+200 
-215 KKEILKKEIPKKEI
+215 
-229 PKKEILK
+229 
-236 KEILK
+236 
-241 KEILK
+241 
-246 KEILK
+246 
-251 KEIPKKEILKKEI
+251 
-264 PKKEILKKEIPKKE
+264 
-278 IPKKEIL
+278 
-285 KKEIPKK
+285 
-292 EILKKEIL
+292 
-300 KKEILKKEIPKKEI
+300 
-314 LKKEIPKKEAENE
+314 KKEIPKKEAENE

-337 NDTFI
+337 NDTFV

-408 GRTELAN
+408 ARTELAN
-415 RKSADLFISVHA
+415 KKSADLFISVHA
-427 NSIPKHSTSN
+427 NSIPKRSTSN

>member
-25 INIVPF
+25 ISIVPF
-31 GSSSVKILF
+31 GSSSVKISF
-40 NQEVKKF
+40 NQEIKKF

-89 ARVVISHAPKMTYEV
+89 ARVVISYAPKMTYEI

-117 KKPLVRHQMAPKP
+117 KKPLIRHQMAPKP
-130 PKHHALKHPT
+130 PKHQTLKHRTPKHQA
-140 PKPAPKSIKKEAKE
+140 PKPAPKPIKKEAKE
-154 KTPIK
+154 TKEKTPTK
-159 HAHSKH
+159 HARSKH
-165 AHSPLN
+165 THSQLN

-180 KKEIPKKEILKK
+180 KKEIP
-192 EILKKEIL
+192 
-200 KKEIPKKEILKKEIP
+200 
-215 KKEILKKEIPKKEI
+215 
-229 PKKEILK
+229 
-236 KEILK
+236 
-241 KEILK
+241 
-246 KEILK
+246 
-251 KEIPKKEILKKEI
+251 
-264 PKKEILKKEIPKKE
+264 
-278 IPKKEIL
+278 
-285 KKEIPKK
+285 
-292 EILKKEIL
+292 
-300 KKEILKKEIPKKEI
+300 
-314 LKKEIPKKEAENE
+314 KKEIPKKEAENE

-337 NDTFI
+337 NDAFI
-342 KTKRKKHKK
+342 KNKRKKHKK

-408 GRTELAN
+408 ARTELAN
-415 RKSADLFISVHA
+415 KKSADLFISVHA
-427 NSIPKHSTSN
+427 NSIPKRSTSN

-493 IDVQYGMLQSIR
+493 IDVQYGMLQSVR

>member
-25 INIVPF
+25 TNIVPF

-61 EAILTIPKKHYQFS
+61 EAVLTIPKKHYQFS

-89 ARVVISHAPKMTYEV
+89 ARVVISYAPKMTYEI

-117 KKPLVRHQMAPKP
+117 KKPLIRHQMAPKP
-130 PKHHALKHPT
+130 LKHHALKHTT
-140 PKPAPKSIKKEAKE
+140 PKPAPKPIKKEAKE

-159 HAHSKH
+159 HARSKH

-171 ERSAKKEIP
+171 ERSA
-180 KKEIPKKEILKK
+180 
-192 EILKKEIL
+192 
-200 KKEIPKKEILKKEIP
+200 
-215 KKEILKKEIPKKEI
+215 
-229 PKKEILK
+229 
-236 KEILK
+236 
-241 KEILK
+241 
-246 KEILK
+246 
-251 KEIPKKEILKKEI
+251 
-264 PKKEILKKEIPKKE
+264 
-278 IPKKEIL
+278 
-285 KKEIPKK
+285 
-292 EILKKEIL
+292 
-300 KKEILKKEIPKKEI
+300 
-314 LKKEIPKKEAENE
+314 KKEIPKKEAENE

-393 SVLLTRDKDIYIDLV
+393 SVLLTRDKDVYIDLV
-408 GRTELAN
+408 ARTELAN

-493 IDVQYGMLQSIR
+493 IDVQYGMLQSVR

>member
-14 LHFAYATTLKI
+14 LHYAYATTLKI
-25 INIVPF
+25 TNVVPF
-31 GSSSVKILF
+31 GSSSVKMVF

-75 KQSSITIAQFSPKL
+75 KQSFITIVQFSPKL
-89 ARVVISHAPKMTYEV
+89 ARVVIGYAPKMTYEV

-117 KKPLVRHQMAPKP
+117 KKPLARHQMTPKP
-130 PKHHALKHPT
+130 PKHHALKHQTPKPIAPKPT
-140 PKPAPKSIKKEAKE
+140 PKPIKKETKE
-154 KTPIK
+154 KTPTK
-159 HAHSKH
+159 HAHSKPTH
-165 AHSPLN
+165 PPLN

-180 KKEIPKKEILKK
+180 KKE
-192 EILKKEIL
+192 
-200 KKEIPKKEILKKEIP
+200 
-215 KKEILKKEIPKKEI
+215 
-229 PKKEILK
+229 
-236 KEILK
+236 
-241 KEILK
+241 
-246 KEILK
+246 
-251 KEIPKKEILKKEI
+251 
-264 PKKEILKKEIPKKE
+264 
-278 IPKKEIL
+278 
-285 KKEIPKK
+285 
-292 EILKKEIL
+292 
-300 KKEILKKEIPKKEI
+300 
-314 LKKEIPKKEAENE
+314 AENE
-327 SKNQVFIAEK
+327 SKNPVFIIEK
-337 NDTFI
+337 NNTWI

-408 GRTELAN
+408 ARTELAN
-415 RKSADLFISVHA
+415 KKSADLFISVHA
-427 NSIPKHSTSN
+427 NSIPKRSTSN

-471 FSKSLLLNSLNTQR
+471 FSKSLFLNSLNTQR

-493 IDVQYGMLQSIR
+493 IDVQYGMLQSVR

>member
-14 LHFAYATTLKI
+14 LHFACATTLKI

-31 GSSSVKILF
+31 GSSSVKMVF

-61 EAILTIPKKHYQFS
+61 EAVLTIPKKHYQFS
-75 KQSSITIAQFSPKL
+75 KQSFITIAQFSPKL
-89 ARVVISHAPKMTYEV
+89 ARVVMGYTPKMTYEV
-104 KILKDKLYVSIVE
+104 KTLKDKLYVSIVE
-117 KKPLVRHQMAPKP
+117 KKPLTRHQIVPKP
-130 PKHHALKHPT
+130 PKHHALKHTT
-140 PKPAPKSIKKEAKE
+140 PKPAPKPIKKEAKKSKETKE

-180 KKEIPKKEILKK
+180 KKEIPKKEI
-192 EILKKEIL
+192 
-200 KKEIPKKEILKKEIP
+200 P
-215 KKEILKKEIPKKEI
+215 
-229 PKKEILK
+229 
-236 KEILK
+236 
-241 KEILK
+241 
-246 KEILK
+246 
-251 KEIPKKEILKKEI
+251 
-264 PKKEILKKEIPKKE
+264 
-278 IPKKEIL
+278 
-285 KKEIPKK
+285 
-292 EILKKEIL
+292 
-300 KKEILKKEIPKKEI
+300 
-314 LKKEIPKKEAENE
+314 KKEIPKKEAENE

-363 GAMSANL
+363 GAMSTNL

-383 LHKEL
+383 LHKDL

-408 GRTELAN
+408 ARTELAN
-415 RKSADLFISVHA
+415 KKGADLFISVHA

-471 FSKSLLLNSLNTQR
+471 FSKSLFLNSLNTQR

-493 IDVQYGMLQSIR
+493 IDVQYGMLQSVR

>member
-14 LHFAYATTLKI
+14 LHFACATTLKI

-31 GSSSVKILF
+31 GSSSVKISF
-40 NQEVKKF
+40 NQEIKKF

-117 KKPLVRHQMAPKP
+117 KKPLSRHQMVPKP
-130 PKHHALKHPT
+130 PKHRTLKHPT
-140 PKPAPKSIKKEAKE
+140 PKPAPKSIKKEIKE
-154 KTPIK
+154 KTPTK

-165 AHSPLN
+165 AHSQLN
-171 ERSAKKEIP
+171 ERSA
-180 KKEIPKKEILKK
+180 
-192 EILKKEIL
+192 
-200 KKEIPKKEILKKEIP
+200 
-215 KKEILKKEIPKKEI
+215 
-229 PKKEILK
+229 
-236 KEILK
+236 
-241 KEILK
+241 
-246 KEILK
+246 
-251 KEIPKKEILKKEI
+251 
-264 PKKEILKKEIPKKE
+264 
-278 IPKKEIL
+278 
-285 KKEIPKK
+285 
-292 EILKKEIL
+292 
-300 KKEILKKEIPKKEI
+300 
-314 LKKEIPKKEAENE
+314 KKEIPKKEAENE

-337 NDTFI
+337 NDAFI
-342 KTKRKKHKK
+342 KTKHKKHKK

-408 GRTELAN
+408 ARTELAN
-415 RKSADLFISVHA
+415 KKSADLFISVHA
-427 NSIPKHSTSN
+427 NSIPKRSTSN

-462 KDDVNLMDY
+462 RDDVNLMDY
-471 FSKSLLLNSLNTQR
+471 FSRSLLLNSLNTQR

-493 IDVQYGMLQSIR
+493 IDVQYGMLQSVR

>member
-25 INIVPF
+25 TNIVPF
-31 GSSSVKILF
+31 GSSSVKMVF
-40 NQEVKKF
+40 NQEIKKF

-61 EAILTIPKKHYQFS
+61 EAVLTIPKKHYQFS
-75 KQSSITIAQFSPKL
+75 KQSFITIVQFSPKL
-89 ARVVISHAPKMTYEV
+89 ARVVIGYAPKMTYEI

-117 KKPLVRHQMAPKP
+117 KKPLIRHQMAPKP

-140 PKPAPKSIKKEAKE
+140 PKPAPKPIKKEAKKAKE
-154 KTPIK
+154 KTPTK
-159 HAHSKH
+159 HARSKH

-180 KKEIPKKEILKK
+180 KKEIPKKEI
-192 EILKKEIL
+192 
-200 KKEIPKKEILKKEIP
+200 P
-215 KKEILKKEIPKKEI
+215 
-229 PKKEILK
+229 
-236 KEILK
+236 
-241 KEILK
+241 
-246 KEILK
+246 
-251 KEIPKKEILKKEI
+251 
-264 PKKEILKKEIPKKE
+264 
-278 IPKKEIL
+278 
-285 KKEIPKK
+285 
-292 EILKKEIL
+292 
-300 KKEILKKEIPKKEI
+300 
-314 LKKEIPKKEAENE
+314 KKEIPKKEAENE

-337 NDTFI
+337 NDTLI

-493 IDVQYGMLQSIR
+493 IDVQYGMLQSVR

>member
-31 GSSSVKILF
+31 GSSSVKISF
-40 NQEVKKF
+40 NQEIKKF

-89 ARVVISHAPKMTYEV
+89 ARVVISHASKMTYEV

-117 KKPLVRHQMAPKP
+117 KKPLTRHQMAPKP

-140 PKPAPKSIKKEAKE
+140 PKPAPKSIKKEVKEVKE
-154 KTPIK
+154 KTPTK
-159 HAHSKH
+159 HARSKH
-165 AHSPLN
+165 THSQLN

-180 KKEIPKKEILKK
+180 KKE
-192 EILKKEIL
+192 
-200 KKEIPKKEILKKEIP
+200 
-215 KKEILKKEIPKKEI
+215 
-229 PKKEILK
+229 
-236 KEILK
+236 
-241 KEILK
+241 
-246 KEILK
+246 
-251 KEIPKKEILKKEI
+251 
-264 PKKEILKKEIPKKE
+264 
-278 IPKKEIL
+278 
-285 KKEIPKK
+285 
-292 EILKKEIL
+292 
-300 KKEILKKEIPKKEI
+300 
-314 LKKEIPKKEAENE
+314 AENE
-327 SKNQVFIAEK
+327 GKNQVFIAEK

-408 GRTELAN
+408 ARTELAN
-415 RKSADLFISVHA
+415 KKSADLFISVHA
-427 NSIPKHSTSN
+427 NSIPKRSTSN

-462 KDDVNLMDY
+462 KDNVNLMDY

>member
-14 LHFAYATTLKI
+14 LHYAYATTLKI
-25 INIVPF
+25 TNIVPF
-31 GSSSVKILF
+31 GSSSVKMVF

-61 EAILTIPKKHYQFS
+61 EAVLTIPKKHYQFS
-75 KQSSITIAQFSPKL
+75 KQSFITIAQFSPKL
-89 ARVVISHAPKMTYEV
+89 VRVVIGYAPKMTYEV
-104 KILKDKLYVSIVE
+104 KILKDKLYVSIME
-117 KKPLVRHQMAPKP
+117 KKPLIRHQMTPKP
-130 PKHHALKHPT
+130 PKHHALKHQTPKPT
-140 PKPAPKSIKKEAKE
+140 PKPIKKEAKKAKE
-154 KTPIK
+154 KTTK

-180 KKEIPKKEILKK
+180 KKEIPKKEI
-192 EILKKEIL
+192 
-200 KKEIPKKEILKKEIP
+200 P
-215 KKEILKKEIPKKEI
+215 KKEIPKKEI
-229 PKKEILK
+229 PKKEI
-236 KEILK
+236 
-241 KEILK
+241 
-246 KEILK
+246 
-251 KEIPKKEILKKEI
+251 P
-264 PKKEILKKEIPKKE
+264 KKEIPKKE
-278 IPKKEIL
+278 IPKKEI
-285 KKEIPKK
+285 P
-292 EILKKEIL
+292 
-300 KKEILKKEIPKKEI
+300 
-314 LKKEIPKKEAENE
+314 KKEIPKKEAENE
-327 SKNQVFIAEK
+327 SKNQIFIAEK
-337 NDTFI
+337 NDTWI

-408 GRTELAN
+408 ARTELAN
-415 RKSADLFISVHA
+415 KKGADLFISVHA
-427 NSIPKHSTSN
+427 NSIPKRSTSN

-471 FSKSLLLNSLNTQR
+471 FSKSLFLNSLNTQR

-493 IDVQYGMLQSIR
+493 IDVQYGMLQSVR